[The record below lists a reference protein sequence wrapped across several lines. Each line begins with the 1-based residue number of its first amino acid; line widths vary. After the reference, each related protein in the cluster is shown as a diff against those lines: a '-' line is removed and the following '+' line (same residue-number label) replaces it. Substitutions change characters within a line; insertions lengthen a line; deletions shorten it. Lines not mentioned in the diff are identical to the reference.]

1 MSRSVLQAII
11 IVGAILLQLLVAP
24 NIAIAGATPNFLL
37 IAVVVIAISSG
48 PQQGSIAGFGLGLL
62 FDLLESGPIGP
73 WALVLTLIGFL
84 AGSLQRNIFAE
95 SWRLPVTIVL
105 IASFLAQVL
114 YGIVLVLVGSDI
126 GFWASFLHRMLPATL
141 YNAVVSLVLMPIAT
155 NALARSSQPIT
166 ISRRF

>member
-1 MSRSVLQAII
+1 MSRNAMQTIII
-11 IVGAILLQLLVAP
+11 IVAILLQLLVAP
-24 NIAIAGATPNFLL
+24 NIAIGGATPNFLL

-48 PQQGSIAGFGLGLL
+48 PQQGSIAGFALGLT
-62 FDLLESGPIGP
+62 FDLFESGPIGP

-95 SWRLPVTIVL
+95 SWRLPFMIVL

-126 GFWASFLHRMLPATL
+126 GFWASFVHRMLPATL
-141 YNAVVSLVLMPIAT
+141 YNAAVSLVLVPIAA
-155 NALARSSQPIT
+155 NALARSSQPIS
-166 ISRRF
+166 IARRF